1 MEDSTIKIIGAGPAG
16 LSAAINLARR
26 KIKVIV
32 YERNSDVGMRF
43 NNDFQGL
50 ENWSTEEDVINLLQS
65 MSIDVEFLH
74 KAFYSG
80 FLYGPSINA
89 EIKSV
94 KPFFYLVKRG
104 MDQDSLDHSLK
115 EQAMDLG
122 VRIIFNS
129 NLNEQ
134 DGDII
139 ATGPKKGKIFA
150 IGVTFRTNSKDVAI
164 IILDDS
170 IAPKGY
176 AYLLV
181 NDRRATLATV
191 IFEKIKYHN
200 KYLEN
205 AIKKFKEII
214 DFDMSASKQFFG
226 FGSFSIPE
234 SAVENNK
241 LYVGEAAGFQDFLF
255 GFGIRYAL
263 KSGYLAARSIIDNED
278 YDKLWKKD
286 FNHQLKTSL
295 SNRKIYTSFGDFGY
309 DYLIKKTKDSRD
321 PRKFWHRLY
330 NQSLSRKI
338 FYPFALN
345 LKNN

>member
-1 MEDSTIKIIGAGPAG
+1 MEDSTIKIVGAGPAG
-16 LSAAINLARR
+16 LSAAIHLAR
-26 KIKVIV
+26 KKNKVTV

-50 ENWSTEEDVINLLQS
+50 ENWSTEEDVINLFQT
-65 MSIDVEFLH
+65 MSINVDFFH
-74 KAFYSG
+74 KAFYRG
-80 FLYGPSINA
+80 FLYGPSVNA
-89 EIKSV
+89 EIESE

-104 MDQDSLDHSLK
+104 TDRDSLDHSLK
-115 EQAMDLG
+115 EEAIDLG

-139 ATGPKKGKIFA
+139 ATGPRKARIFA
-150 IGVTFRTNSKDVAI
+150 IGMTFGTNLKDIAI
-164 IILDDS
+164 IILDDR

-181 NDRRATLATV
+181 NDGKATLATV
-191 IFEKIKYHN
+191 IFEKVKDHD

-205 AIKKFKEII
+205 AIRKFKEIA
-214 DFDMSASKQFFG
+214 DFDMSTSKKFFG
-226 FGSFSIPE
+226 FGSFLMPE
-234 SAVENNK
+234 SAVEKNK

-255 GFGIRYAL
+255 GFGIRYAVR
-263 KSGYLAARSIIDNED
+263 SGYLAAKSIINNED

-295 SNRKIYTSFGDFGY
+295 SNRRIYSSFGDFGY
-309 DYLIKKTKDSRD
+309 DYLIKQTRDSVD
-321 PRKFWHRLY
+321 PRKFWNRLY

-338 FYPFALN
+338 FHPIALYN
-345 LKNN
+345 